1 MSDLVSFA
9 FSSAEKKSMIDVL
22 EKYRKNEVVDALIEI
37 LYMPGEIPLTV
48 TDALIL
54 GGLVRPY
61 YGFIADRI
69 LDHPAIMD
77 GHAPTYDK
85 ARAEIERL
93 QEKIEKVGIN
103 GYVWG
108 LKVAHSLCQSRVKQ
122 WKKDYESGWHGP
134 DETIGQRF
142 LAERCLEATAIM
154 DELQARIGANQQ
166 EKGGGAVV

>member
-85 ARAEIERL
+85 ARAEIKRL

-108 LKVAHSLCQSRVKQ
+108 LKIAHGLCQSRARQ
-122 WKKDYESGWHGP
+122 WKKIRESEMFDSRGTQAAIMDG
-134 DETIGQRF
+134 RY
-142 LAERCLEATAIM
+142 LEATAIM
-154 DELQARIGANQQ
+154 DELQARMDAN
-166 EKGGGAVV
+166 K

>member
-69 LDHPAIMD
+69 LDHPAIKELLEDTSGKMRQ
-77 GHAPTYDK
+77 ALALVPP
-85 ARAEIERL
+85 L
-93 QEKIEKVGIN
+93 
-103 GYVWG
+103 
-108 LKVAHSLCQSRVKQ
+108 LK
-122 WKKDYESGWHGP
+122 
-134 DETIGQRF
+134 
-142 LAERCLEATAIM
+142 
-154 DELQARIGANQQ
+154 ELQS
-166 EKGGGAVV
+166 AVREREE